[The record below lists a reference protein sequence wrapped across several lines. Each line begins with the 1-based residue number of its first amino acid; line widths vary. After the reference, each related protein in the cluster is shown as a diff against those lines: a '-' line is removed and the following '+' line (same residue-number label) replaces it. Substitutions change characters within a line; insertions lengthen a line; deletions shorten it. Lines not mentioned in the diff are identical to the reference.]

1 MNSSDEKPL
10 RTTSFIIHATRGVI
24 RDPNMRRK
32 TMFALLI
39 AALVFLFFGSTFLQ
53 STLNPR
59 EHPFWF
65 IFFWLVCAWL
75 TVTAML
81 LAIFDMLLVRAA
93 ARKAERILRQQISQT
108 ETAGPGE
115 STTPKQS
122 GLANSSGVDE

>member
-81 LAIFDMLLVRAA
+81 LAIFDMLMVRLE
-93 ARKAERILRQQISQT
+93 ARRAQRTVREKLESER
-108 ETAGPGE
+108 
-115 STTPKQS
+115 STS
-122 GLANSSGVDE
+122 NN